1 MPRSSVITNQLSGAT
16 FDANPISPPY
26 HEDKNINRY
35 KTVDLSKLN
44 TGAENTVKKRNQNN
58 INNTNYT
65 NKKILRRVHKTITA
79 IKTKNKQQQIS
90 RKLQKGMTTSST
102 NHYSEKGANI
112 IYRNSQKY
120 RAENKT

>member
-1 MPRSSVITNQLSGAT
+1 MPRSSVITNQFLGAT

-26 HEDKNINRY
+26 YENKNINRY

-90 RKLQKGMTTSST
+90 WKL
-102 NHYSEKGANI
+102 
-112 IYRNSQKY
+112 
-120 RAENKT
+120 